1 MTPMQRLLC
10 LTLLCLTLSVRVAV
24 AQTGAAPATTAPPP
38 KPTAVLIENVRVFDG
53 RSERL
58 SAPSNVLIVGNKIH
72 SISAAPISPPSEAT
86 LTRVA
91 GEGRT
96 LMPGLIDNHVHIVMT
111 ASTMAQMSDPSARFE
126 QIEARGAEKA
136 RQTLLRGFTTVRDLG
151 GLYSAS
157 KSPSTTA

>member
-1 MTPMQRLLC
+1 MQRLLC

-58 SAPSNVLIVGNKIH
+58 AAPSNVLVVGNKIH
-72 SISAAPISPPSEAT
+72 SISAAPISPPADAT

-91 GEGRT
+91 GDGRT